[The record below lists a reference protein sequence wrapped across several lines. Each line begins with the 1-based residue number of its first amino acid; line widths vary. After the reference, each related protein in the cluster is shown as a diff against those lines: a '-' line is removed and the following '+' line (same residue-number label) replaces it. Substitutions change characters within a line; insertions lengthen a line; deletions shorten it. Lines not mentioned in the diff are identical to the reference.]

1 MLLKSGAWFV
11 AELASCKPSALA
23 GLVFVALLEGGVG
36 EGDVPGILLQCLL
49 KEAPVWF
56 SSWLCYHLCSELCW
70 CDSLLRARAVC
81 RAPYVHR
88 AFILLPKV
96 CKVL

>member
-1 MLLKSGAWFV
+1 MLLQSGAWFM

-23 GLVFVALLEGGVG
+23 GLVLVALLEEGVA
-36 EGDVPGILLQCLL
+36 EGVKLLCGSALGC
-49 KEAPVWF
+49 VI
-56 SSWLCYHLCSELCW
+56 SHLCSELCW

-88 AFILLPKV
+88 AFVLLPKV
-96 CKVL
+96 CKML